1 MFQEQTLSGDHD
13 SVKLNVKANP
23 SVSRRIFPTPL
34 VRKGRISCVEPRFC
48 FWMFGAAGY
57 SFDMTYF
64 PITKILYFHLFF
76 VAADRMRRCS
86 KMSKKTKKENTL
98 FSTMWSGVSPK
109 NGDFHL
115 VPPGFRLSRDES
127 DISRHI

>member
-1 MFQEQTLSGDHD
+1 MFQEQILSGDHD

-86 KMSKKTKKENTL
+86 KMSKKTKEGKHTIFNNVVGR
-98 FSTMWSGVSPK
+98 FPQKRGFP
-109 NGDFHL
+109 
-115 VPPGFRLSRDES
+115 PRAPGFSAVKG
-127 DISRHI
+127 